1 MILDLL
7 AQLQSEVRERAKQQH
22 LLEELLEAKRARKSE
37 RLSPDQ
43 LALFEAAYEAAF
55 PEPPAAAAGPSDDDE
70 PKDGPGAD
78 ASTGAKDDRKKKKRT
93 GRPPLPA
100 HLPRQQVVHDL
111 ADHEKHC
118 PDCHQD
124 LRHFGA
130 ETSEYLEYIPAS
142 LRVIQHICQKYTCAC
157 TIRTATKPAQPIPKS
172 NASASLL
179 AQIIVSK
186 CVDHLPLHR
195 QEQLFARF
203 QLNLSRKTMGGWLTQ
218 CGKLLAPLYDR
229 LKTYIWQSKV
239 IGTDDTSVKVLDP
252 ELPFART
259 GRFWPYLGDAAHRA
273 VIFDYTKTRARAG
286 PQTFLAGYQGYLQAD
301 AYGVYDAFY
310 QGAEPAMTE
319 VACWAHAR
327 RYAFHARETETARMG
342 VLLLLI
348 SRLYRIE
355 KEAAP
360 LSAADRHQWRQT
372 HARPILQKIYD
383 YLLSLRTEV
392 LPKSPA
398 GRAVRYLL
406 NQWAALN
413 RYCDDGDLSIDNNAT
428 ERSLRGIAI
437 GRHNWTFLGSDSGG
451 HTAAVLRS
459 FTGSCQLIGVEPF
472 AWFSDVL
479 ARINSHP
486 INRLHELLPHHWNA
500 ARP

>member
-7 AQLQSEVRERAKQQH
+7 AQLQSEVRERAKLQH
-22 LLEELLEAKRARKSE
+22 LLEELLEAKRGRKSE
-37 RLSPDQ
+37 QLSPNQ
-43 LALFEAAYEAAF
+43 LALFEAAYQAAF
-55 PEPPAAAAGPSDDDE
+55 PEPPTADSDPSDDDE
-70 PKDGPGAD
+70 PQDGAAATS
-78 ASTGAKDDRKKKKRT
+78 ASAEPKKKKQT

-118 PDCHQD
+118 ADCHQD
-124 LRHFGA
+124 LRHLGD
-130 ETSEYLEYIPAS
+130 ETSEHLEYIPAS
-142 LRVIQHICQKYTCAC
+142 LLVIQHICRKYTCAC

-203 QLNLSRKTMGGWLTQ
+203 QLELSRKTMGGWLKQ
-218 CGKLLAPLYDR
+218 CAKLLVPLYDR

-252 ELPFART
+252 ELPFARI

-286 PQTFLAGYQGYLQAD
+286 PEAFLGTYQGYLQAD
-301 AYGVYDAFY
+301 AYGVYGAFY
-310 QGAEPAMTE
+310 KGALTE

-327 RYAFHARETETARMG
+327 RYVFHARETDPARMDL
-342 VLLLLI
+342 LLLLI

-360 LSAADRHQWRQT
+360 LAAADRHQLRQT
-372 HARPILQKIYD
+372 HARPILQKIYG
-383 YLLSLRTEV
+383 YLLSIQLEV

-413 RYCDDGDLSIDNNAT
+413 CYCDDGDLSIDNNAT

-472 AWFSDVL
+472 AWFRDVL
-479 ARINSHP
+479 TRINAHP
-486 INRLHELLPHHWNA
+486 INRLHELLPHHWAA